1 MFRPPQ
7 VAFKLPNIKHRIARI
22 GRDATRCSEIQRR
35 EDERTLKRTFHKQ
48 LLCLFK
54 KSKIAFSLSLLF
66 HHCPLER
73 HQKSSAQFWLL
84 LVKKWTTRTDVCM
97 WGARRGAAAIIH
109 EFSCKKTPPP
119 RQPRCFEYFNS
130 RGRFNFSRFPSQTS
144 RNSIQT
150 NPLPPV
156 VFQRNLNLFQCAR
169 WLNRSGG

>member
-7 VAFKLPNIKHRIARI
+7 AAFKLPNIKHRIARI

-54 KSKIAFSLSLLF
+54 KSKIAFSLSLLL
-66 HHCPLER
+66 PPPPPSKESR
-73 HQKSSAQFWLL
+73 
-84 LVKKWTTRTDVCM
+84 VVM
-97 WGARRGAAAIIH
+97 WGARRGAAAIH

-150 NPLPPV
+150 NSHFSPSY
-156 VFQRNLNLFQCAR
+156 FK
-169 WLNRSGG
+169 GI

>member
-1 MFRPPQ
+1 MQRDSTTRGRTYFKTYFPQ
-7 VAFKLPNIKHRIARI
+7 RTPLPIQ
-22 GRDATRCSEIQRR
+22 EI
-35 EDERTLKRTFHKQ
+35 EDRFLSFSPLSPLPVGET
-48 LLCLFK
+48 
-54 KSKIAFSLSLLF
+54 SKI
-66 HHCPLER
+66 ER
-73 HQKSSAQFWLL
+73 AILTSARE
-84 LVKKWTTRTDVCM
+84 KMNDTDRCLHVGCA
-97 WGARRGAAAIIH
+97 ARRGAAAIIH

-169 WLNRSGG
+169 